1 MKKYGICVMA
11 VLLAAGFSTQSIA
24 APNMGGSR
32 EAMMRQRPVLTPA
45 QIAQYKAARDAN
57 RAAMTAQ
64 RAQMNGLTDQLRAE
78 MKKKPA
84 DKNKIQS
91 LMNQIDIQRE
101 TMQIQ
106 QMESMMKQRPNLTPE
121 QQKRFN
127 DMIQKAKDRL
137 AKRQAAA
144 K

>member
-11 VLLAAGFSTQSIA
+11 VLLAAGFSTQSPA
-24 APNMGGSR
+24 APNLGGSR
-32 EAMMRQRPVLTPA
+32 EARPALTPA

-64 RAQMNGLTDQLRAE
+64 RAQMKGLTDQLRAE
-78 MKKKPA
+78 LKKKPA

-91 LMNQIDIQRE
+91 LINQIDIQRE

-106 QMESMMKQRPNLTPE
+106 QMDSMMKQRPNLTPA

-127 DMIQKAKDRL
+127 DMLQRAKDRL
-137 AKRQAAA
+137 AKRQQQA